1 MTGKRKIYDESM
13 RLATNFS
20 WDSDWPHALKAYRAA
35 LQEFPDD
42 PEALIGMATAYFEL
56 EQNESAIRAL
66 QRVMKADPAHQGAL
80 KKMGEI
86 LERIGRP
93 EEAAKT
99 YVYSGNLYAKAN
111 KLEDATRSW
120 EKAILADPEQM
131 QARNNL
137 AHAYARL
144 GKIDTA
150 ISELVTLA
158 AIYQEQG
165 DQTKARQYL
174 QAAQQLAPD
183 NNFVQ
188 SALTAFEDGSS
199 IHAFQK
205 DTVQPATEPPSAATA
220 APETLDGEELLS
232 FTGADAESDS
242 ERPSTPQKQV
252 EQLAL
257 EELAGILFEDDAGFA
272 GLALSKPQI
281 DSLIGQAIDWQTRG
295 DIRKTIAVYEQLVKG
310 GFTRSAVYFMLG
322 TFYMQDAR
330 YDEAIE
336 AFNKAKTERSYQ
348 LGVNFALGE
357 CFRYKRD
364 ANNAL
369 KFFTEVLKMIDM
381 KNARREGTNE
391 LNRIYEKLVGNYV
404 NSGDEKKTLNFVES
418 LRNFLTSKDYENKI
432 IQARQRLGGT
442 NGASVGAWIEFLEA
456 PNTEA
461 ILSAMSATTDYMKQN
476 MLMTATEVCY
486 RAIQE
491 APTYLPLHLRLAEIY
506 LKQEALENSIKKYLA
521 VAEVYNVRGDF
532 EQSIAIYQKVLK
544 VAPMDV
550 SVRTKLVDLYRSRN
564 DINAM
569 LEQYE
574 ILADAYYQLAQVDQS
589 LEKYKEALQLAP
601 KSTDPKAWQVEILH
615 RIGDIYLQRVD
626 WLSAAEVYTQLVK
639 ISPDD
644 DRALL
649 LLVDLNYK
657 LGHTDRALVMLD
669 RVMALYVKQNKQE
682 KMLEFLQDITQ
693 LRPHEMSLHERLAG
707 FYKLLGMHNEAIE
720 QYDILG
726 ELQLEAGLRDDATKT
741 IQQIIDLK
749 PADPSGYKQL
759 LAQIKG
765 GI

>member
-20 WDSDWPHALKAYRAA
+20 WDSDWNHALKAYRAA

-56 EQNESAIRAL
+56 EQHESAIRAL
-66 QRVMKADPAHQGAL
+66 QRVMKADAGHQKAL

-86 LERIGRP
+86 LERIGRL

-111 KLEDATRSW
+111 NLEEATQSW

-137 AHAYARL
+137 AHAYVRL

-158 AIYQEQG
+158 AIYQEQN
-165 DQTKARQYL
+165 DEAKAKQYL

-183 NNFVQ
+183 NDFVQ
-188 SALTAFEDGSS
+188 AAITAFEDRES

-205 DTVQPATEPPSAATA
+205 NTLQPSTSQPAAAT
-220 APETLDGEELLS
+220 PETLEDEELLS
-232 FTGADAESDS
+232 FTNADIESEAD
-242 ERPSTPQKQV
+242 RPSTPQKQV

-272 GLALSKPQI
+272 GLALTKPQI

-295 DIRKTIAVYEQLVKG
+295 DIPKTIATYEQIIKG
-310 GFTRSAVYFMLG
+310 GFTRAAVYFMLG

-330 YDEAIE
+330 YDEAIN
-336 AFNKAKTERSYQ
+336 AFNKAKTDRSYV
-348 LGVNFALGE
+348 LGINFAMGE
-357 CFRYKRD
+357 CFRHKRD

-369 KFFTEVLKMIDM
+369 KSFAEVLRMIDL
-381 KNARREGTNE
+381 KNARREGTDE

-404 NSGDEKKTLNFVES
+404 NAGDDKRTLTFVDS
-418 LRNFLTSKDYENKI
+418 LRNFLASKDYENKI

-491 APTYLPLHLRLAEIY
+491 APAYLPLHLRLAEIY
-506 LKQEALENSIKKYLA
+506 LKQEALENSIRKYLA

-544 VAPMDV
+544 IAPMDV
-550 SVRTKLVDLYRSRN
+550 SVRSKLVDLYRGRN
-564 DINAM
+564 DIEAM
-569 LEQYE
+569 LEQYQ

-601 KSTDPKAWQVEILH
+601 KAADPKTWQVEILH
-615 RIGDIYLQRVD
+615 HIGDIYLQRVD
-626 WLSAAEVYTQLVK
+626 WASAAEVYTQLVK
-639 ISPDD
+639 IAPDD

-649 LLVDLNYK
+649 ALVDLNYK
-657 LGHTDRALVMLD
+657 LGHTEKALVVLD
-669 RVMALYVKQNKQE
+669 RVMALYVKQNKQD

-693 LRPHEMSLHERLAG
+693 LRPHELSLHERLAG
-707 FYKLLGMHNEAIE
+707 FYKLLGMRLEAIE
-720 QYDILG
+720 HYDILG

-749 PADPSGYKQL
+749 PDDPSGYKQL